1 MRMHILRGGHLRMRR
16 SVYFADAPR
25 EQTLDLPVSC
35 YLLRHARGN
44 VLFDTGCHPQT
55 GTDPAA
61 RWGGAT
67 KVMTPLHGP
76 QDHVVAA
83 LSEIGLVPDDID
95 LVVNSHLHT
104 DHCGCNAYFRR
115 ATMVCQAQELAA
127 ARGERGAQLGM
138 AAQDWDHPM
147 PFRTF
152 EASLD
157 LFDDGRVVLMHMP
170 GHTPG
175 MCCALLEFDHS
186 GQQLLA
192 SDAVALRANLEQG
205 THPRQTWNLE
215 LADRSMDH
223 IRALQGRGVSVIFG
237 HDLEQWQGLHKGA
250 AYYD

>member
-25 EQTLDLPVSC
+25 EQTIDLPVSC
-35 YLLRHARGN
+35 YLLRHPRGN
-44 VLFDTGCHPQT
+44 VLFDTGCHPLT
-55 GTDPAA
+55 GTDPVA

-83 LSEIGLVPDDID
+83 LADLGLVPDDID

-115 ATMVCQAQELAA
+115 ATVVCQAQELEA
-127 ARGERGAQLGM
+127 ARSDEGPRLGM
-138 AAQDWDHPM
+138 AAQDWDHPVQ
-147 PFRTF
+147 FRTF
-152 EASLD
+152 EDSLD
-157 LFDDGRVVLMHMP
+157 LFDDGRIVLMHLP

-175 MCCALLEFDHS
+175 MCCALLGLTHS
-186 GQQLLA
+186 GPHLLA
-192 SDAVALRANLEQG
+192 SDAVALRAHLEQG
-205 THPRQTWNLE
+205 SHPRQTWSLDQ
-215 LADRSMDH
+215 ADRSMDR
-223 IRALQGRGVSVIFG
+223 IRALQAQGVEVIFG
-237 HDLEQWQGLHKGA
+237 HDLEQWQGLRRGT

>member
-1 MRMHILRGGHLRMRR
+1 MRLHILNGGLLRMRR

-35 YLLRHARGN
+35 YLLRHAQGN

-55 GTDPAA
+55 GVDPEA
-61 RWGGAT
+61 RWGAAT
-67 KVMTPLHGP
+67 KVMTPLHGAS
-76 QDHVVAA
+76 DNVVDA
-83 LSEIGLVPDDID
+83 LATLGLTTNDID

-104 DHCGCNAYFRR
+104 DHCGCNAFFRR

-127 ARGERGAQLGM
+127 ARGELGPKIGM

-152 EASLD
+152 DSELD
-157 LFDDGRVVLMHMP
+157 LFGDGRIVLQHMP

-175 MCCALLEFDHS
+175 MCCALLALDRS
-186 GQQLLA
+186 GSLLLA
-192 SDAVALRANLEQG
+192 SDAIALQANLDQG
-205 THPRQTWNLE
+205 SHPRQTWDVDA
-215 LADRSMDH
+215 ADRSMDR
-223 IRALQGRGVSVIFG
+223 IRAQQAKGTTVIYG
-237 HDLEQWQGLHKGA
+237 HDLVQWQALRKGA